1 MPTSTPRA
9 IGLKGASVTI
19 PFKRSLFDRVDVL
32 LCPSAPGE
40 APQGVEFTGD
50 PRFNSIWTLAGTP
63 CVTLPVGTGAKG
75 LPLGLQL
82 VGLRHEDNRLLST
95 AAWVAAHLD

>member
-1 MPTSTPRA
+1 DAVDHRLEACFPHAAGQPVPA
-9 IGLKGASVTI
+9 L
-19 PFKRSLFDRVDVL
+19 DVL
-32 LCPSAPGE
+32 RREVRAMHAGLIAAE
-40 APQGVEFTGD
+40 VGD

-63 CVTLPVGTGAKG
+63 CVTLPSGSGAKG